1 MTPRQKAACGR
12 TRCLHTEQ
20 MISYSITDRQREI
33 MNFLLETHALTGVT
47 ASVREIQTHF
57 GFSSS
62 NAVASHL
69 RALES
74 KGFIKRNGG
83 KARSITFLHGTD
95 KTLMHGEADAAV
107 CNVVREESPD
117 QLLLPGSSGDSRSQG
132 VNVTEA
138 TKLQNPLPSAIQLDP
153 ITRLIHGDALDVLA
167 AMPLQSVHSIVT
179 DPPYGLIE
187 YEPGNHAKLREGK
200 GGVWR
205 IPPKLNGVERAPLP
219 RFTVLGA
226 ADRDRLVKFFK
237 RFGELA
243 MRVLAPGGHLFI
255 ASNPLLST
263 AVFSALAESGLEK
276 RGEIIRLVSTLRG
289 GDRPKGA
296 EEEYPEVSVM
306 PRSGWEPWG
315 LFRKPMSE
323 RTVDLNLKRWGT
335 GALRRLSRDEPFKD
349 VVECAPARGRERE
362 MASHPSLKPQKL
374 MRMLVRASLPLGT
387 GTVLDPFCGSGSTL
401 AAASAIGYSSIG
413 IERDA
418 EYVELAQ
425 RAFVGL
431 KSLPVTV

>member
-1 MTPRQKAACGR
+1 
-12 TRCLHTEQ
+12 TRRLHTEQ
-20 MISYSITDRQREI
+20 MISYSITERQREI
-33 MNFLLETHALTGVT
+33 MKFLLATHASTGVT
-47 ASVREIQTHF
+47 ASVREIQKHF

-74 KGFIKRNGG
+74 KGYIKRNVG
-83 KARSITFLHGTD
+83 KARSIAFLHGADKPLTNGETD
-95 KTLMHGEADAAV
+95 S
-107 CNVVREESPD
+107 NVSNVLREESPD
-117 QLLLPGSSGDSRSQG
+117 QLLLLASTGGSRPHGLS
-132 VNVTEA
+132 VTNA
-138 TKLQNPLPSAIQLDP
+138 TKLENPLRSAIQLDRL
-153 ITRLIHGDALDVLA
+153 TRLIHGDALEVLA
-167 AMPLQSVHSIVT
+167 AMPLQSVHAIVT

-187 YEPGNHAKLREGK
+187 YEAGNHAKLREGK

-226 ADRDRLVKFFK
+226 ADRERLVKFFK

-243 MRVLAPGGHLFI
+243 MRVLVPGGHMLI

-263 AVFSALAESGLEK
+263 AVFAALAESDLEK
-276 RGEIIRLVSTLRG
+276 RGEVIRLVSTLRG

-315 LFRKPMSE
+315 LFRKPLSE

-362 MASHPSLKPQKL
+362 IASHPSLKPQKL

-387 GTVLDPFCGSGSTL
+387 GTVLDPFGGSGSTL
-401 AAASAIGYSSIG
+401 AAASALGYHSIG
-413 IERDA
+413 VERDA
-418 EYVELAQ
+418 EYIELAQ
-425 RAFVGL
+425 RAFAGL
-431 KSLPVTV
+431 KSLPVTA

>member
-1 MTPRQKAACGR
+1 
-12 TRCLHTEQ
+12 
-20 MISYSITDRQREI
+20 MISYSITERQREI
-33 MNFLLETHALTGVT
+33 MKFLLATHASSGVI
-47 ASVREIQTHF
+47 ASVREIQKHF

-74 KGFIKRNGG
+74 KGYIKRNGG
-83 KARSITFLHGTD
+83 KARSIAFLHAAD
-95 KTLMHGEADAAV
+95 KTLTKGSADSTDG
-107 CNVVREESPD
+107 NVLREEAPD
-117 QLLLPGSSGDSRSQG
+117 QLLLLASSVSSQANG
-132 VNVTEA
+132 LRESTTSKVE
-138 TKLQNPLPSAIQLDP
+138 NPLRHSIKLDRQ
-153 ITRLIHGDALDVLA
+153 TQLIHGDALEVMA
-167 AMPLQSVHSIVT
+167 AMPSQSVQAIVT

-187 YEPGNHAKLREGK
+187 YEAGNHAKLREGK

-205 IPPKLNGVERAPLP
+205 IPPKLDGVERAPLP

-226 ADRDRLVKFFK
+226 ADRERLVKFFK

-243 MRVLAPGGHLFI
+243 MRVLVPGGHMFI

-263 AVFSALAESGLEK
+263 AVFAALAESGLEK
-276 RGEIIRLVSTLRG
+276 RGEVIRLVSTLRG

-315 LFRKPMSE
+315 LFRKPLSE
-323 RTVDLNLKRWGT
+323 RTVDLNLKRWGA

-362 MASHPSLKPQKL
+362 IASHPSLKPQKL
-374 MRMLVRASLPLGT
+374 MRMLVRASLPLGR
-387 GTVLDPFCGSGSTL
+387 GTVLDPFGGSGSTL

-418 EYVELAQ
+418 EYIELAQ
-425 RAFVGL
+425 RAFAGL
-431 KSLPVTV
+431 KNLPVTA

>member
-1 MTPRQKAACGR
+1 
-12 TRCLHTEQ
+12 

-33 MNFLLETHALTGVT
+33 MKFLLNTHASTGVI
-47 ASVREIQTHF
+47 ASVREIQEHF

-74 KGFIKRNGG
+74 KGYIKRNGG
-83 KARSITFLHGTD
+83 KARNIAFLHG
-95 KTLMHGEADAAV
+95 ADAPQYSSKSNSNDEHV
-107 CNVVREESPD
+107 LREESPD
-117 QLLLPGSSGDSRSQG
+117 QLLLLSTINGSRTSDLPSAGI
-132 VNVTEA
+132 V
-138 TKLQNPLPSAIQLDP
+138 KLQNPLRSAIKLDRQ
-153 ITRLIHGDALDVLA
+153 TQLIHGEALEAMA
-167 AMPLQSVHSIVT
+167 AMPLQSVHAIVT

-187 YEPGNHAKLREGK
+187 YEPNNHAKLREGK

-205 IPPKLNGVERAPLP
+205 IPPKLDGVERAPLP

-226 ADRDRLVKFFK
+226 ADRERLVKFFK

-243 MRVLAPGGHLFI
+243 MRVLAPGGHMLI

-263 AVFSALAESGLEK
+263 AVFAALAESGLEK

-315 LFRKPMSE
+315 LFRKPLSE

-362 MASHPSLKPQKL
+362 IASHPSLKPQKL

-387 GTVLDPFCGSGSTL
+387 GTVLDPFSGSGSTL
-401 AAASAIGYSSIG
+401 AAASALGYSSIG

-418 EYVELAQ
+418 EYIELAQ
-425 RAFVGL
+425 RAFAGL
-431 KSLPVTV
+431 KSLSVTA